1 MKIQPESLTTDTATL
16 HKMVH
21 DYQLTVDEMQA
32 KLTWY
37 EEQFRLFKQRQFGGS
52 SEKSSDQMDLFN
64 EAESILDA
72 FGAEEEAE
80 ETISYRRKKPGRKPL
95 SKHIPREII
104 RYELP
109 ESERVCQ
116 CGHALH
122 EAGIERAEQLEIIP
136 AQVKVIE
143 HVQVKYG
150 CRACENGII
159 TAPKPAQPI
168 ARSFASA
175 SLLAYV
181 IVAKFMDSLP
191 LYRQEMIFKRLS
203 IDISRSTLSNWV
215 LKSAE

>member
-1 MKIQPESLTTDTATL
+1 MKTQPESLTTDTATL

-21 DYQLTVDEMQA
+21 NYQFTVDEMQA

-37 EEQFRLFKQRQFGGS
+37 EEQFRLFKQRQFGDS
-52 SEKSSDQMDLFN
+52 SEKTSDQMDLFN
-64 EAESILDA
+64 EAESILDIL
-72 FGAEEEAE
+72 GSEAE
-80 ETISYRRKKPGRKPL
+80 DDQETIPYQGKKPGRKPL
-95 SKHIPREII
+95 SKHIPRETI

-109 ESERVCQ
+109 ESERICQ

-122 EAGIERAEQLEIIP
+122 EAGTERAEQLEIIP

-150 CRACENGII
+150 CRACEDGII

-168 ARSFASA
+168 PRSFASA

-181 IVAKFMDSLP
+181 IVAKFMTACH
-191 LYRQEMIFKRLS
+191 S
-203 IDISRSTLSNWV
+203 IV
-215 LKSAE
+215 KK